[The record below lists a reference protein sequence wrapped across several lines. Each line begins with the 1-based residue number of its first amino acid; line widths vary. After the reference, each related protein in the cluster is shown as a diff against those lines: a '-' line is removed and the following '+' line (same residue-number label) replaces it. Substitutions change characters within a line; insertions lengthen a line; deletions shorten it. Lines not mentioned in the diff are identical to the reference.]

1 MLLFVVLNLINFLH
15 QEFSCGSLRF
25 NGLTIFFRNGKPV
38 FCNDPTSL
46 PKNPPDC
53 TISTISIS
61 VNELFLKFLQG
72 LKNVDQLAMIY
83 AEN

>member
-1 MLLFVVLNLINFLH
+1 MVN
-15 QEFSCGSLRF
+15 QFSVM
-25 NGLTIFFRNGKPV
+25 TQQV
-38 FCNDPTSL
+38 YQ
-46 PKNPPDC
+46 KNPPDC